1 MEILLAHP
9 GQRYISGSAILQSLL
24 TLASGWA
31 WTASR
36 ALFEKLAAI
45 AYRIVE
51 GHFEFCLLLIPGDS
65 RWEFPHGPI
74 ADGEHLADAALR
86 LSQELMGFAARPCGA
101 EPIGSFEFVSG
112 GSRRDITA
120 FLLQCMADHPVSVA
134 AVPGV
139 VNGFFPRKLGLG
151 CGGSRCA

>member
-1 MEILLAHP
+1 MGLDGELRIVREAC
-9 GQRYISGSAILQSLL
+9 
-24 TLASGWA
+24 
-31 WTASR
+31 
-36 ALFEKLAAI
+36 AI

-86 LSQELMGFAARPCGA
+86 LSQELMGLECALCGA

-134 AVPGV
+134 AGARRCQWFLPEEARARLRRKPMRLIATVAQRRLNSPG
-139 VNGFFPRKLGLG
+139 
-151 CGGSRCA
+151 S